1 MTDEAARGATGGIE
15 EYVAFLR
22 AVNVGGRTM
31 EMARLRETLAGLG
44 LGTPRTYIASG
55 NAFFTAPGGGPEER
69 RELAGRI
76 GAELEK
82 VFGFAVPVVLRTHDQ
97 LAAELEAAPF
107 AAMERAEDERF
118 SLIFASG
125 PVTPDDAMPSRS
137 AKGDWEVLGRHG
149 NTLFV
154 RTRLLGGR
162 PGANPVP
169 VIEKAYGVKATGRFF
184 HTTEKILTAARRAA

>member
-1 MTDEAARGATGGIE
+1 MSDEAVRGAVE

-22 AVNVGGRTM
+22 AVNVGGRKV
-31 EMARLRETLAGLG
+31 EMARLRETLGGLG

-55 NAFFTAPGGGPEER
+55 NAFFTAPAGGAEER

-76 GAELEK
+76 GAELER
-82 VFGFAVPVVLRTHDQ
+82 VFGFVVPVVLRTHEQ

-107 AAMERAEDERF
+107 AALDRAEDERF
-118 SLIFASG
+118 LLVFASG
-125 PVTPDDAMPSRS
+125 PVTPADAMPSRS

-149 NTLFV
+149 DTLFV

-162 PGANPVP
+162 PGANPIP

-184 HTTEKILTAARRAA
+184 HTTEKILAAARRAA